1 MHNIFLGGTTMK
13 ARILRLTVVVLIL
26 CITLIGNSIVFNKQP
41 VFAGNEQP
49 SIVFPFRTGE
59 VWQVHQGYNNYSHIG
74 AYTYSF
80 DLTEVNDRTEGLAV
94 TSPVGGFVAWIDPP
108 NGTVAIR
115 VANAGVNSDGKDL
128 HWYVQLAYMKN
139 IQVSIGGEVTQ
150 SQTKIGEASNILD
163 KKETISHIHMTL
175 YKGLYADVSQLNRES
190 VPFENLEGF
199 AWPSDGSTNQYRTTT
214 VWRGMT
220 LGDVGTIPTPTAI
233 ADPTAVPTPIPTGTK
248 RLVQRDFMVERT
260 NPKVTEELQF
270 AVDITNDGEVAVKT
284 TTCNIFNYILLC
296 S

>member
-1 MHNIFLGGTTMK
+1 MK
-13 ARILRLTVVVLIL
+13 ARILRLTVFVTIF
-26 CITLIGNSIVFNKQP
+26 CITVIGNSIVFNKQP
-41 VFAGNEQP
+41 VFAENEQP
-49 SIVFPFRTGE
+49 SIIFPFRTGE

-270 AVDITNDGEVAVKT
+270 AVDIANDGEVAVKT